1 MKKFTKYLILFA
13 AAAIAVAC
21 VFSGCG
27 GVYEHVHAYG
37 EPEWSWADIYPISNV
52 TATFTCTECGHQE
65 AICANFETAEDGTTT
80 AVVTLEDTVYSITL
94 P

>member
-1 MKKFTKYLILFA
+1 MQARLPKAENIIDGAKKFKEKIMKKFTKYLILFA

-37 EPEWSWADIYPISNV
+37 EPE
-52 TATFTCTECGHQE
+52 
-65 AICANFETAEDGTTT
+65 
-80 AVVTLEDTVYSITL
+80 
-94 P
+94 